1 MSITCKAAVIRD
13 NSLSEPYEI
22 SKPLSIEDIKI
33 SPPLENEILVKVMG
47 AGLCHS
53 DLSVINGSRIMP
65 LPLVL
70 GHEGS
75 GEVVELGS
83 AVKDIKVGDH
93 VSFQFSPSC
102 GRCRRCLE
110 GRPQVCELAAA
121 TKGKGELMSGG
132 SRLSDLDGNVLN
144 HHTGI
149 SCMSQYSVVDR
160 GSVVVIDKSIN
171 IQDAA
176 LFGCAVMTGVGAVIN
191 TARIRPGDTVAII
204 GLGGV
209 GLNGIIGAKLAGAET
224 IVAIDIDPS
233 KFIRAKELGA
243 THCFDSKNKDTIEAI
258 RDLTNGGVDFAID
271 LAGVIAAMETA
282 YQIIRYGGSVV
293 TAGLSPI
300 NTQFSFNH
308 SDLGSPREINIRQ
321 LYGILCTC

>member
-102 GRCRRCLE
+102 GRCRRCRWG
-110 GRPQVCELAAA
+110 GRGHTTKVCNQL
-121 TKGKGELMSGG
+121 
-132 SRLSDLDGNVLN
+132 LDFC
-144 HHTGI
+144 T
-149 SCMSQYSVVDR
+149 MSQ
-160 GSVVVIDKSIN
+160 
-171 IQDAA
+171 
-176 LFGCAVMTGVGAVIN
+176 C
-191 TARIRPGDTVAII
+191 
-204 GLGGV
+204 
-209 GLNGIIGAKLAGAET
+209 
-224 IVAIDIDPS
+224 S
-233 KFIRAKELGA
+233 KG
-243 THCFDSKNKDTIEAI
+243 
-258 RDLTNGGVDFAID
+258 
-271 LAGVIAAMETA
+271 
-282 YQIIRYGGSVV
+282 
-293 TAGLSPI
+293 
-300 NTQFSFNH
+300 
-308 SDLGSPREINIRQ
+308 
-321 LYGILCTC
+321 